1 MSLVISFHAFEQFRQ
16 QAPNLDQKSFS
27 NKKITQ
33 LLLSWWAIGNKQEAT
48 NFGSVGKFFKYG
60 EEDSEHRRANG
71 WVITCV
77 DNTIVTV
84 HYKTTQEKRRDKKR
98 KLKAN
103 QKKNKKSKKGK
114 KL

>member
-71 WVITCV
+71 WVLTRV

-84 HYKTTQEKRRDKKR
+84 HHKTRQEKRRDKRR

-103 QKKNKKSKKGK
+103 QKKSKKF
-114 KL
+114 